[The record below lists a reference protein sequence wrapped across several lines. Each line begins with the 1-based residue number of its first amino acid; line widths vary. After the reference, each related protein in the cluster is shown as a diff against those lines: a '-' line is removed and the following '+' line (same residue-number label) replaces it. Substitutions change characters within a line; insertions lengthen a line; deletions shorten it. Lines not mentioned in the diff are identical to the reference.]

1 MQEGVAGGG
10 RGDPGAPGT
19 GAVASIE
26 RVTSDHLTLPAA
38 VLWDM
43 DGTLIDTEP
52 YWMAVE
58 SALVAEAGGT
68 WTYEDGLDLVGN
80 SLLRSAE
87 IILARTP
94 VTGTPQEVVEA
105 LLAGVVAQTRER
117 MPWRPG
123 ARELLEDCAGLG
135 VPCALVTMSWAP
147 LAEVLLESL
156 PEGTFGVVVT
166 GDEVEHGKP
175 SPDAYLLAAERLG
188 VRTADCIAVEDSP
201 TGVRSATAAGVPT
214 IAVPHVVPIP
224 EMPGMVTLPGLGGK
238 RLGDLM
244 AATRP
249 LRRTP

>member
-1 MQEGVAGGG
+1 M
-10 RGDPGAPGT
+10 
-19 GAVASIE
+19 
-26 RVTSDHLTLPAA
+26 TLPAA

-58 SALVAEAGGT
+58 TDLIAEAGGT
-68 WTYEDGLDLVGN
+68 WTHEDAVELVGN

-87 IILARTP
+87 IILVRTP
-94 VTGTPQEVVEA
+94 VTGTPHEVVEI
-105 LLAGVVAQTRER
+105 LLAGVVARTRER

-147 LAEVLLESL
+147 LAEVLLESV
-156 PEGTFGVVVT
+156 PAGTFAAVVT
-166 GDEVEHGKP
+166 GDQVVHGKP

-188 VRTADCIAVEDSP
+188 VTPADCIAVEDSP

-214 IAVPHVVPIP
+214 IAVPHVVPVP
-224 EMPGMVTLPGLGGK
+224 EVPGMVTVPGLEGK

-244 AATRP
+244 TLTQP
-249 LRRTP
+249 LRGHH

>member
-1 MQEGVAGGG
+1 MTRDQ
-10 RGDPGAPGT
+10 
-19 GAVASIE
+19 
-26 RVTSDHLTLPAA
+26 LTLPAA

-58 SALVAEAGGT
+58 TDLIAEAGGT
-68 WTYEDGLDLVGN
+68 WTHEDAVELVGN

-94 VTGTPQEVVEA
+94 VTGTPHEVVEI
-105 LLAGVVAQTRER
+105 LLAGVVARTRER

-147 LAEVLLESL
+147 LAEVFLESV
-156 PEGTFGVVVT
+156 PAGTFAAVVT
-166 GDEVEHGKP
+166 GDQVVHGKP

-188 VRTADCIAVEDSP
+188 VTPADCIAVEDSP
-201 TGVRSATAAGVPT
+201 TGVHSATAAGVPT
-214 IAVPHVVPIP
+214 IAVPHVVPVP
-224 EMPGMVTLPGLGGK
+224 EVPGMVTAPGLEGK
-238 RLGDLM
+238 GLGDLM
-244 AATRP
+244 TLTQP
-249 LRRTP
+249 LRGHH

>member
-1 MQEGVAGGG
+1 MTRDQ
-10 RGDPGAPGT
+10 
-19 GAVASIE
+19 
-26 RVTSDHLTLPAA
+26 LTLPAA

-58 SALVAEAGGT
+58 TDLIAEAGGT
-68 WTYEDGLDLVGN
+68 WTHEDAVELVGN

-94 VTGTPQEVVEA
+94 VTGTPHEVVEI
-105 LLAGVVAQTRER
+105 LLAGVVARTRER

-147 LAEVLLESL
+147 LAEVLLESV
-156 PEGTFGVVVT
+156 PAGTFAAVVT
-166 GDEVEHGKP
+166 GDQVVHGKP

-188 VRTADCIAVEDSP
+188 VTPADCIAVEDSP

-214 IAVPHVVPIP
+214 IAVPHVVPVP
-224 EMPGMVTLPGLGGK
+224 EVPGMVTVPGLEGK

-244 AATRP
+244 TLTQP
-249 LRRTP
+249 LRGHH